1 MIAPVA
7 HWSLTI
13 RDGPRVQRTSFDT
26 LAAALQALRAR
37 LDELA
42 PSAHREPVE
51 VLSHRYDAALQ
62 VAVRAEVAGPG
73 GRHGGVDLRGDGST
87 EAYTG
92 RWRRSLVTL
101 EPGED
106 AIDGLRRAL
115 SAGGEAR
122 PRGE

>member
-13 RDGPRVQRTSFDT
+13 RDGPRVQHTSFDT
-26 LAAALQALRAR
+26 LADVLQALRTR
-37 LDELA
+37 LDELT

-51 VLSHRYDAALQ
+51 LLSRRYDAALQ
-62 VAVRAEVAGPG
+62 VVARAEVAGPG

-106 AIDGLRRAL
+106 AIDALRRAL
-115 SAGGEAR
+115 SVSG
-122 PRGE
+122 